1 MCMLFFGPAIN
12 VKLPVYVC
20 QSLIS
25 YMSNPESISCVV
37 PCLNEEANL
46 GVLIPALMAVLAKL
60 APVYEIIVV
69 DDGSTDGTP
78 ELVSRLAV
86 DHSQVVYVQLSRN
99 FGKEAALSAGLEVA
113 RGQVVVSMDADLQHP
128 PALIPEMLARWR
140 AGADMV
146 YGVRASR
153 HDESAFKRL
162 GTRLFYQL
170 MRTQGGVPVPENAGD
185 FRLMDRAVVDA
196 LMLLPER
203 NRFMKGL
210 FAWVGFKAEPF
221 YYHPPERLHGTTTF
235 RPLKLFGFAIDGLT
249 AFTTW
254 PLRVLSVAGMVIS
267 LLSLAYGLFMV
278 VKYALFG
285 DEVQGFTTLATVILF
300 FAGVN
305 LISVGVLGEYI
316 GRIFGEVKQRP
327 VFIVRQRRGTGLNE
341 SALSVARAVEPDVRV
356 SRAGELGVPLP
367 EGPEA
372 AQNKRHYGKANQDQ
386 GQ

>member
-1 MCMLFFGPAIN
+1 MVVVFARVIN
-12 VKLPVYVC
+12 GKLPFSVC
-20 QSLIS
+20 QSLILP
-25 YMSNPESISCVV
+25 MSNPESISCVV

-46 GVLIPALMAVLAKL
+46 GVLIPGLMVVLAKL
-60 APVYEIIVV
+60 ATVYEIIVV

-78 ELVSRLAV
+78 ALVSRLAAE
-86 DHSQVVYVQLSRN
+86 HPQVVYVQLSRN

-140 AGADMV
+140 SGVDMV

-153 HDESAFKRL
+153 HDESVFKRV
-162 GTRLFYQL
+162 GTKLFYQL
-170 MRTQGGVPVPENAGD
+170 MRTPGGVQVPENAGD
-185 FRLMDRAVVDA
+185 FRLMDRSVVDA
-196 LMLLPER
+196 LLLLPER

-235 RPLKLFGFAIDGLT
+235 RPFKLFGFAIDGLT

-254 PLRVLSVAGMVIS
+254 PLRVLSVAGILIS
-267 LLSLAYGLFMV
+267 LLSLAYGLFTV
-278 VKYALFG
+278 VKYLLFG

-327 VFIVRQRRGTGLNE
+327 VFIVRQRLGGGLDEAVLARARAAGRGVRGTDSG
-341 SALSVARAVEPDVRV
+341 SSGAALS
-356 SRAGELGVPLP
+356 

-372 AQNKRHYGKANQDQ
+372 AQNERHDRNAHQDQ